1 MNRSCWGQVADAK
14 DLTVLRCKVGVL
26 PMSFLGLPLGA
37 PFKAFWVLDVVEER
51 FYKQFAK

>member
-26 PMSFLGLPLGA
+26 PTSFLGLPLGA